1 MYSIMKE
8 EILSTLV
15 DVVGEDYVSN
25 RPEELY
31 VYSRDPGAQKPRKAD
46 YVVMPRTV
54 REVRRIVILANKEKI
69 AITPMGGGL
78 TLSALTVPIKGGI
91 VLDMKRMDRII
102 QVNET
107 SRYAI
112 VEAGVT
118 QATLRAYLEKNYP
131 YLQHST
137 PESPPT
143 ATIVGNVLI
152 HGHGHLTP
160 RYGVN
165 SQMVNG
171 MEVVLPT
178 GEVCKLGS
186 CSVSPFWF
194 SRDPLPDLMGLF
206 LGWFGTTGI
215 VTKLSIQLFP
225 KPRFRDLLIFSSDNI
240 ELIPKLVFELSQI
253 NLLENCFI
261 VSQERPE
268 WAQSIFY
275 VLVIS
280 GQSEEEFE
288 VKKGLHQKIFR
299 KYESEV
305 KLVDDEPAL
314 TPLRTR
320 FLGVPPFA
328 ATAADFRKG
337 GGFEYTGAILPI
349 ETLPDAW
356 RKGLEI
362 AHRYGMMYQLGLQ
375 LLPNGHSIM
384 LAFSYSFNRADEGE
398 AEQAR
403 KALND
408 TNRLT
413 LDLGGV
419 VWKAELPAQKLI
431 LEKMDP
437 NTRELIGRMKKT
449 LDPNGIM
456 NPGNW
461 EVT

>member
-1 MYSIMKE
+1 MKE
-8 EILSTLV
+8 ELLTSLAAI
-15 DVVGEDYVSN
+15 VGEDYVSN

-31 VYSRDPGAQKPRKAD
+31 IYSRDAGAQKPRKVD
-46 YVVMPRTV
+46 YIVMPKTV
-54 REVRRIVILANKEKI
+54 EEVQKIVMLANKEKV

-91 VLDMKRMDRII
+91 VLDTKRMDRII
-102 QVNET
+102 EVNED

-112 VEAGVT
+112 IEAGVT

-131 YLQHST
+131 HLQHST

-143 ATIVGNVLI
+143 VTVVGNVLI
-152 HGHGHLTP
+152 QGHGHLTP

-186 CSVSPFWF
+186 CSISPYWF

-225 KPRFRDLLIFSSDNI
+225 KPRFRDLLIFSSDNVD
-240 ELIPKLVFELSQI
+240 LIPELVFKIAQF

-261 VSQERPE
+261 VSQEKPE
-268 WAQSIFY
+268 WAQHIFY
-275 VLVIS
+275 VVIIS

-288 VKKGLHQKIFR
+288 VKKELHKKVFLE
-299 KYESEV
+299 YGNEC
-305 KLVDDEPAL
+305 KLVDKGPAFA
-314 TPLRTR
+314 PLRER

-337 GGFEYTGAILPI
+337 GGFQYTGAILPV
-349 ETLPDAW
+349 EKMPEAW
-356 RKGLEI
+356 RRGMEI
-362 AHRYGMMYQLGLQ
+362 AHKCGLLYQLGIQ

-384 LAFSYSFNRADEGE
+384 FAFSYSFNRADEE
-398 AEQAR
+398 DVERAR
-403 KALND
+403 KALDD

-419 VWKAELPAQKLI
+419 IWKGEVPAQKLM
-431 LEKMDP
+431 LEKMDS
-437 NTRELIGRMKKT
+437 NTRQLIRRVKKS

-461 EVT
+461 EVI